1 MTDRLKAVTDTFVE
15 KSKAI
20 LQGNLTGIYL
30 HGSAAMGCYNDLKSD
45 IDLIVVVNHAI
56 SVADKLRFMQM
67 IVDLNTIAPKKGLEI
82 SVVLKN
88 VCKPF
93 VYPTP
98 FELHF
103 SNMHLEWFRRDP
115 YDYVLNMNGIDKDLA
130 AHFKVI
136 YHRGICL
143 YGEAIKDV
151 FEDVDDAAYFDSI
164 FGDIENAQD
173 DILSSPVYT
182 ILNLCRVLAFKREK
196 LVLSKPEGGRWGL
209 NNLPEKYNDLI
220 NAALV
225 DYSSDVCMA
234 FEKTLSREFAMYM
247 LTEIKDK
254 KPT

>member
-1 MTDRLKAVTDTFVE
+1 MTDRLKTVTDAFVQ

-56 SVADKLRFMQM
+56 SVADKLRYMQM
-67 IVDLNTIAPKKGLEI
+67 VVDLNNTAPKKGLEI
-82 SVVLKN
+82 SVVLKP

-103 SNMHLEWFRRDP
+103 SNMHLDWFRRDP
-115 YDYVLNMNGIDKDLA
+115 YDYVLNMNGTDKDLA

-164 FGDIENAQD
+164 FCDIENAQE
-173 DILSSPVYT
+173 DILSSPIYT
-182 ILNLCRVLAFKREK
+182 ILNLCRVLAFKRDR
-196 LVLSKPEGGRWGL
+196 LVLSKLEGGRWGL

-220 NAALV
+220 NAALD
-225 DYSSDVCMA
+225 DYSSDAFMA
-234 FEKTLSREFAMYM
+234 FEKTLSREFAKYM

-254 KPT
+254 